1 MVNILLLLTEIPKC
15 KDKRADQQPDTTDMP
30 ELESEK
36 SAAQEKQSAKRLQIL
51 TPNQMF
57 SRLSNSLAQLNEG
70 NNSEKL
76 KNKLRQL
83 LYSFYRSKNK

>member
-1 MVNILLLLTEIPKC
+1 MTTIPKS

-51 TPNQMF
+51 TPSQMF
-57 SRLSNSLAQLNEG
+57 SRLSISLAQLNAG
-70 NNSEKL
+70 NNSD
-76 KNKLRQL
+76 
-83 LYSFYRSKNK
+83 